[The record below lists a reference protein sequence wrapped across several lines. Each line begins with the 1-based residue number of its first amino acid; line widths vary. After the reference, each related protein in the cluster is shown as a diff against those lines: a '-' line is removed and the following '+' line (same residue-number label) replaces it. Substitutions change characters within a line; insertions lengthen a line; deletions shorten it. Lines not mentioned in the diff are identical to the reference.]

1 MLPSVFKT
9 CIPREEILEG
19 ELSSDLFA
27 AKLRLVVE
35 GLAPQVYQDPT
46 AFFANTFATDG
57 LKTLISEVFGR
68 LVGAAVGSPII
79 RLETSFGGGKTHDE
93 IALWHIAKNGRDI
106 SGLDRFVDLNLI
118 PDRPIQAAAI
128 ACQDLDPVNGVYHA
142 DTGVTTYT
150 LWGEIA
156 YQINGVAGY
165 SLLKGSDEQ
174 RVSPGTVVLE
184 RIIQGQPTVIIIDE
198 IASYLRKAKATLVG
212 NSNLAGQ
219 VVAFLFA
226 LMDLAAS
233 CNNLVFVYTLASSTD
248 SFGEETT
255 EIRETISATA
265 RQERIIKPSTD
276 IEIYNIVKQRVFASI
291 EANAANNASKEYL
304 QTYKASRINLPDGCK
319 DARYADSIEQS
330 YPFHPELFNLLTK
343 KIASIPNFQRTRGA
357 LRLFARVIR
366 YLWQSADDS
375 LFIPGNSDIDIII
388 TDPPYPSKIPSTEQL
403 DSFYVYQKRSR
414 DGIFVNSPQSTNWI
428 PLIHSHHIPVGIEEE
443 ITSDLTA
450 RLERPLMRITIQAD
464 IYNKDGREAHAQ
476 LQDAEWKAAGKP
488 PFSTWVAR
496 TIFLHSITQGI
507 SAGIRRAEL
516 NLSLLTPGLEI
527 GFVDTALE
535 RLSEVA
541 WYLENDPMTT
551 LARFKE
557 EPSINKIIAE
567 EKAQVGITE
576 AKDDLRSRR
585 DAIFANR
592 LLTLVIA
599 PESPAD
605 VDDVS
610 DSIALCLIDFNEAT
624 ISVTTEG
631 PPPMVEKIFNETGES
646 GKFRTFRNR
655 LLFLVANR
663 QELERAIDNAREF
676 RAIQNILNSPNRL
689 QDLSENQQKQLK
701 DKKGSLD
708 LGVRVSL
715 TNAYRHLFYPANDPV
730 KAPKGLMHYTLP
742 AQDSSD
748 VKGKNNQQDVIL
760 KALKDCQKIRADDTP
775 FAPAYILQKVWL
787 SGLNHWTTKALKEAF
802 AKDLSLNIFVDAELS
817 RLKDTIRQGLQ
828 SGNWDM
834 KVGEKLFI
842 KTDDGKF
849 TLPDSIEFSERMVLY
864 RRGILE
870 LPKPREIELNAQV
883 LSSTESVKPVRI
895 RWKASGALTIK
906 LYQDGNL
913 VTGEFRPSDEHETA
927 IAKTTTFKIV
937 ADYGNGEVEERET
950 LAKILAYGTGTPSTP
965 SAGEDGNGSWDD
977 SPLFK
982 AKPEEFDLEGTLDR
996 VFNELGDRIQDNQ
1009 VQGIQS
1015 LEISVGQ
1022 VMDYRKLMTAFPMLI
1037 KLPLQI
1043 DQTATI
1049 TVNEQF
1055 IRLEYQGPVKGFQS
1069 FQGAVN
1075 TLLSSPDVKADVSL
1089 KLVFEFSSPV
1099 QPNGAEIS
1107 TIKQALNRNPVDR
1120 LNLTAKVTY

>member
-1 MLPSVFKT
+1 MLPSVLKT

-93 IALWHIAKNGRDI
+93 IALWHIAKHGRDI
-106 SGLDRFVDLNLI
+106 LGLDRFADLNLI
-118 PDRPIQAAAI
+118 PDRPIQASAI

-198 IASYLRKAKATLVG
+198 IASYLRKAKATVVG

-276 IEIYNIVKQRVFASI
+276 IEIYNIVKQRMFSSI
-291 EANAANNASKEYL
+291 EANAATNAAREYL
-304 QTYKASRINLPDGCK
+304 QSYKASRINLPDGCK

-366 YLWQSADDS
+366 YLWKD
-375 LFIPGNSDIDIII
+375 
-388 TDPPYPSKIPSTEQL
+388 
-403 DSFYVYQKRSR
+403 
-414 DGIFVNSPQSTNWI
+414 TNAWI

-476 LQDAEWKAAGKP
+476 LQDAEWIAAGKP

-527 GFVDTALE
+527 GFVDTVLE

-541 WYLENDPMTT
+541 WYLENDPITT

-576 AKDDLRSRR
+576 AKDDLRGRR
-585 DAIFANR
+585 DTIFADKFFK
-592 LLTLVIA
+592 LVSA

-610 DSIALCLIDFNEAT
+610 DNIALCLIDFNEAT
-624 ISVTTEG
+624 ISATTEG

-663 QELERAIDNAREF
+663 QELDRAINNAREF

-715 TNAYRHLFYPANDPV
+715 TNAYRHLFYPSNDPV

-742 AQDSSD
+742 AHDSSD
-748 VKGKNNQQDVIL
+748 IKGKNNQQDVIL
-760 KALKDCQKIRADDTP
+760 KALKDCQKIRAEEST
-775 FAPAYILQKVWL
+775 FYAPAYILQKVWS
-787 SGLNHWTTKALKEAF
+787 SGIINWTTKALKEAF
-802 AKDLSLNIFVDAELS
+802 AKDLSLNIFVEAELS
-817 RLKDTIRQGLQ
+817 KLRDTIRQGLQ
-828 SGNWDM
+828 TGNWDM

-913 VTGEFRPSDEHETA
+913 VTGEFRPSDEYETA
-927 IAKTTTFKIV
+927 IAKTTSFKIV

-950 LAKILAYGTGTPSTP
+950 QAKILTYGTGTPPTP
-965 SAGEDGNGSWDD
+965 NGKEKTGDDWDD
-977 SPLFK
+977 SPVFK

-996 VFNELGDRIQDNQ
+996 VFNELSDRIQDNQ
-1009 VQGIQS
+1009 VQGIKS
-1015 LEISVGQ
+1015 LEISVSQ

-1049 TVNEQF
+1049 TVGEQF
-1055 IRLEYQGPVKGFQS
+1055 IRLEYQGPYKGFQS
-1069 FQGAVN
+1069 FQPAVN

-1107 TIKQALNRNPVDR
+1107 NIKGALNRNPVDR